1 MKIAIYINF
10 VFSLT
15 FCKIFDNSKNK
26 IHKYLFLQFII
37 FCATLAI
44 ARAGVISSVPAVAT
58 YQATPEHHSY
68 TKTVAYSAPKSYIQ
82 PAAVAT
88 YHYPEQQQAIA
99 YHHEPSHAV
108 IHTPHY
114 EHGHS
119 EQNIVRSAHGT
130 VSQTSK
136 VVQTP
141 TSSVRKSDTRIT
153 NDGYKTVAYAQPSYY
168 HAQPEH
174 HLIQASPVI
183 AKTFVSEPHYAHQP
197 SHHIVSEPHY
207 AHQPSHHIVS
217 SPVTYAHQAPVAYA
231 HQAPVAY
238 AHQTPVVAKIHYS
251 PAVETSHVSFESP
264 IAHYAW

>member
-1 MKIAIYINF
+1 MIAQKFNDSF
-10 VFSLT
+10 FL
-15 FCKIFDNSKNK
+15 
-26 IHKYLFLQFII
+26 LQFIVL
-37 FCATLAI
+37 CATLAI

-58 YQATPEHHSY
+58 YAAPEHHSY
-68 TKTVAYSAPKSYIQ
+68 TKTVAYSAPKAYIQ

-88 YHYPEQQQAIA
+88 YHYPEQQHVA

-153 NDGYKTVAYAQPSYY
+153 NDGYKTVAYQPQYY

-174 HLIQASPVI
+174 HVIQASPVI
-183 AKTFVSEPHYAHQP
+183 QKTFVSEPVAHYAHQP
-197 SHHIVSEPHY
+197 SHHV
-207 AHQPSHHIVS
+207 VS

-238 AHQTPVVAKIHYS
+238 AHQAPVVAKIHYS
-251 PAVETSHVSFESP
+251 PSIETSHVSFESP